1 MDKKQATAD
10 YLILE
15 FPNAT
20 SAICRFLVSSNL
32 QSTVGCTQ
40 LLMTLLDNSFNCH
53 SLSLSALIMGYKT
66 AKNLSIIILNL
77 GLYIEP
83 AHEVGA
89 KFRAGQTKLRMGV
102 WGNTRKPRMTSRAGL
117 LTIC

>member
-1 MDKKQATAD
+1 MSLLSQFK
-10 YLILE
+10 
-15 FPNAT
+15 F
-20 SAICRFLVSSNL
+20 AIY
-32 QSTVGCTQ
+32 CTQ

-102 WGNTRKPRMTSRAGL
+102 WGNTRKPRMTARAGL
-117 LTIC
+117 VTIC